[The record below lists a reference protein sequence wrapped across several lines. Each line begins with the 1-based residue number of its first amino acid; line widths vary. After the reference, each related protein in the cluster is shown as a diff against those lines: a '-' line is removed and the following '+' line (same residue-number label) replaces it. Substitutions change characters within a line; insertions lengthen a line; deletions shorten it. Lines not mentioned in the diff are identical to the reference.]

1 MYLHAHRHVRA
12 QNRLAR
18 CKYPSRMLAIVP
30 GLLAGFSLIIA
41 IGAQNAFVIRQ
52 GLTKKYVLLTVLIC
66 AVSDALL
73 ITLGASG
80 LGVLIKSNKDVLEFV
95 RWFGVAY
102 LLWFAFKSA
111 RSVFKKE
118 VLNSAGDASAD
129 KKSVILTVLGLTFLN
144 PHVYLDTV
152 ILLGSI
158 SNQFGSDKWFFVTGA
173 VIASFIWFTSIGFG
187 AKSASRFMS
196 RPIFWKIL
204 DSLIAVIML
213 SIAAFLA
220 FYNF

>member
-1 MYLHAHRHVRA
+1 MGIP
-12 QNRLAR
+12 
-18 CKYPSRMLAIVP
+18 KYPYSVFAIIP

-66 AVSDALL
+66 AFSDAIL
-73 ITLGASG
+73 IALGASG
-80 LGVLIKSNKDVLEFV
+80 LGALIKSNKNILEFV
-95 RWFGVAY
+95 RWFGVIY

-111 RSVFKKE
+111 KSVFKKE
-118 VLNSAGDASAD
+118 VLNSAGEASANR
-129 KKSVILTVLGLTFLN
+129 KSVILTVLALTFLN

-158 SNQFGSDKWFFVTGA
+158 SNQFGTDKWFFVIGA
-173 VIASFIWFTSIGFG
+173 MLASFIWFTAIGFG

-196 RPIFWKIL
+196 QPIFWKIL
-204 DSLIAVIML
+204 DSIIALVMV

>member
-1 MYLHAHRHVRA
+1 MAILEGD
-12 QNRLAR
+12 LGIP
-18 CKYPSRMLAIVP
+18 KYPYSVFAIIP

-66 AVSDALL
+66 AFSDAIL
-73 ITLGASG
+73 IALGASG
-80 LGVLIKSNKDVLEFV
+80 LGALIKSNKNILEFV
-95 RWFGVAY
+95 RWFGVIY

-111 RSVFKKE
+111 KSVFKKE
-118 VLNSAGDASAD
+118 VLHSAGEASANR
-129 KKSVILTVLGLTFLN
+129 KSVILTVLALTFLN

-158 SNQFGSDKWFFVTGA
+158 SNQFGTDKWFFVIGA
-173 VIASFIWFTSIGFG
+173 MLASFIWFTAIGFG

-196 RPIFWKIL
+196 QPIFWKIL
-204 DSLIAVIML
+204 DSIIALVMV

>member
-1 MYLHAHRHVRA
+1 MV
-12 QNRLAR
+12 
-18 CKYPSRMLAIVP
+18 AIIP
-30 GLLAGFSLIIA
+30 GFLAGLSLIIA

-52 GLTKKYVLLTVLIC
+52 GLTKKFVLLTVLIC
-66 AVSDALL
+66 AFSDALL
-73 ITLGASG
+73 IALGASG
-80 LGVLIKSNKDVLEFV
+80 LGALIKSNRNILEFV
-95 RWFGVAY
+95 RWFGVIY

-111 RSVFKKE
+111 KSAFKQAT
-118 VLNSAGDASAD
+118 LDSAGDASAD
-129 KKSVILTVLGLTFLN
+129 KKSVILTVLALTFLN

-158 SNQFGSDKWFFVTGA
+158 SNQFGSDKWFFAFGGML
-173 VIASFIWFTSIGFG
+173 ASFTWFTAIGFG
-187 AKSASRFMS
+187 ARSASRFMA

>member
-1 MYLHAHRHVRA
+1 VF
-12 QNRLAR
+12 
-18 CKYPSRMLAIVP
+18 AIIP

-52 GLTKKYVLLTVLIC
+52 GLTKKFVLLTVLIC
-66 AVSDALL
+66 AFSDALL
-73 ITLGASG
+73 IALGASG
-80 LGVLIKSNKDVLEFV
+80 LGALIKANKNILEFV

-111 RSVFKKE
+111 RSAFKSG
-118 VLNSAGDASAD
+118 VLNSAGEASAD
-129 KKSVILTVLGLTFLN
+129 KKSVVLTVLALTFLN

-158 SNQFGSDKWFFVTGA
+158 SNQFGSDKWFFVIGA
-173 VIASFIWFTSIGFG
+173 IIASFLWFTSIGFG

-204 DSLIAVIML
+204 DSLIAAIML

-220 FYNF
+220 FYNFN

>member
-1 MYLHAHRHVRA
+1 MF
-12 QNRLAR
+12 
-18 CKYPSRMLAIVP
+18 AIIP
-30 GLLAGFSLIIA
+30 GFLAGLSLIIA

-66 AVSDALL
+66 AFSDAIL
-73 ITLGASG
+73 IALGASG
-80 LGVLIKSNKDVLEFV
+80 LGALIKSNKIILDFV
-95 RWFGVAY
+95 RWFGVIY

-111 RSVFKKE
+111 KSLFKKE
-118 VLNSAGDASAD
+118 VLNSAGEASANR
-129 KKSVILTVLGLTFLN
+129 KSVILTVLALTFLN

-158 SNQFGSDKWFFVTGA
+158 SNQFGTDKWFFVIGA
-173 VIASFIWFTSIGFG
+173 MLASFIWFTAIGFG

-196 RPIFWKIL
+196 QPIFWKIL
-204 DSLIAVIML
+204 DSIIALVMV

>member
-1 MYLHAHRHVRA
+1 MF
-12 QNRLAR
+12 
-18 CKYPSRMLAIVP
+18 AIIP

-52 GLTKKYVLLTVLIC
+52 GLTKKFVLLTVLIC
-66 AVSDALL
+66 AFSDALL
-73 ITLGASG
+73 IALGASG
-80 LGVLIKSNKDVLEFV
+80 LGALIKANKNILEFV

-111 RSVFKKE
+111 RSAFKSG
-118 VLNSAGDASAD
+118 VLNSAGEASAD

-173 VIASFIWFTSIGFG
+173 IFASFLWFTSIGFG

-213 SIAAFLA
+213 SIAVFLA
-220 FYNF
+220 LYDF

>member
-1 MYLHAHRHVRA
+1 MI
-12 QNRLAR
+12 
-18 CKYPSRMLAIVP
+18 AIIP
-30 GLLAGFSLIIA
+30 GLLAGLSLIIA

-52 GLTKKYVLLTVLIC
+52 GLTKKFVLLTVLIC
-66 AVSDALL
+66 AISDALL
-73 ITLGASG
+73 IALGASG
-80 LGVLIKSNKDVLEFV
+80 LGALIKSNKNILEFV

-111 RSVFKKE
+111 KSALKKE
-118 VLNSAGDASAD
+118 VLNSAGEASAD
-129 KKSVILTVLGLTFLN
+129 RKSVILTVLALTFLN

-158 SNQFGSDKWFFVTGA
+158 SNQFGSDKWFFVIGA
-173 VIASFIWFTSIGFG
+173 MLASLIWFTAIGFG
-187 AKSASRFMS
+187 AKSASKFMS

-204 DSLIAVIML
+204 DSIIAAIML

-220 FYNF
+220 FYNFN

>member
-1 MYLHAHRHVRA
+1 
-12 QNRLAR
+12 
-18 CKYPSRMLAIVP
+18 MLAIIP
-30 GLLAGFSLIIA
+30 GLLTGFSLIIA

-52 GLTKKYVLLTVLIC
+52 GLTKKFVLLTVLIC
-66 AVSDALL
+66 AFSDALL
-73 ITLGASG
+73 IALGASG
-80 LGVLIKSNKDVLEFV
+80 LGALIKSNKDVLEIV
-95 RWFGVAY
+95 RWFGVIY

-111 RSVFKKE
+111 RSAFKSAA
-118 VLNSAGDASAD
+118 LISAGEASAD
-129 KKSVILTVLGLTFLN
+129 KKSVALTVLALTFLN

-173 VIASFIWFTSIGFG
+173 IIASFLWFTSIGFG
-187 AKSASRFMS
+187 ANSASRFMS

-204 DSLIAVIML
+204 DSLIAAIML

-220 FYNF
+220 FYNFN

>member
-1 MYLHAHRHVRA
+1 MF
-12 QNRLAR
+12 
-18 CKYPSRMLAIVP
+18 AIIP

-52 GLTKKYVLLTVLIC
+52 GLTKKFVLLTVLIC
-66 AVSDALL
+66 AFSDAIL
-73 ITLGASG
+73 IALGASG
-80 LGVLIKSNKDVLEFV
+80 LGALIKSNKNILEFV
-95 RWFGVAY
+95 RWFGVIY

-111 RSVFKKE
+111 KSVFKKE
-118 VLNSAGDASAD
+118 VLNSAGEASAD
-129 KKSVILTVLGLTFLN
+129 RKSVILTVLALTFLN
-144 PHVYLDTV
+144 PHVYLDSV

-158 SNQFGSDKWFFVTGA
+158 SNQFGTDKWFFVIGA
-173 VIASFIWFTSIGFG
+173 MLASFIWFTAIGFG

-196 RPIFWKIL
+196 QPIFWKIL
-204 DSLIAVIML
+204 DLIIALVMV

>member
-1 MYLHAHRHVRA
+1 
-12 QNRLAR
+12 
-18 CKYPSRMLAIVP
+18 MLAIIP
-30 GLLAGFSLIIA
+30 GFLAGLSLIIA

-52 GLTKKYVLLTVLIC
+52 GLTKKFVLLTVLIC
-66 AVSDALL
+66 AFSDALL
-73 ITLGASG
+73 IALGASG
-80 LGVLIKSNKDVLEFV
+80 LGALIKANKNILEFV

-102 LLWFAFKSA
+102 LLWFALKSA
-111 RSVFKKE
+111 RSAFKKE
-118 VLNSAGDASAD
+118 VLNSAGEASAD

-158 SNQFGSDKWFFVTGA
+158 SNQFGSDKWFFVMGA
-173 VIASFIWFTSIGFG
+173 IIASFLWFTSIGFG

-204 DSLIAVIML
+204 DSLIAAIML
-213 SIAAFLA
+213 SIAVFLA
-220 FYNF
+220 FYEF

>member
-1 MYLHAHRHVRA
+1 MI
-12 QNRLAR
+12 
-18 CKYPSRMLAIVP
+18 AIVP
-30 GLLAGFSLIIA
+30 GFLAGLSLIIA

-66 AVSDALL
+66 ACSDALL
-73 ITLGASG
+73 IALGASG
-80 LGVLIKSNKDVLEFV
+80 LGALIKSNKDLLEFV

-111 RSVFKKE
+111 RSALKSAA
-118 VLNSAGDASAD
+118 LNSAGEASAD
-129 KKSVILTVLGLTFLN
+129 KKSVVLTVLALTFLN

-158 SNQFGSDKWFFVTGA
+158 SNQFGSDKWFFVAGA
-173 VIASFIWFTSIGFG
+173 IIASFLWFTSIGFG

-196 RPIFWKIL
+196 CPIFWKVL
-204 DSLIAVIML
+204 DSLIAAIML
-213 SIAAFLA
+213 SIAAFLV
-220 FYNF
+220 FYNFS

>member
-1 MYLHAHRHVRA
+1 MI
-12 QNRLAR
+12 
-18 CKYPSRMLAIVP
+18 AIVP
-30 GLLAGFSLIIA
+30 GFLAGLSLIIA

-66 AVSDALL
+66 ACSDALL
-73 ITLGASG
+73 IALGASG
-80 LGVLIKSNKDVLEFV
+80 LGALIKSNKDLLEFV

-111 RSVFKKE
+111 KSAFKQE
-118 VLNSAGDASAD
+118 VLNSAGEASAN
-129 KKSVILTVLGLTFLN
+129 KRSVVLTVLALTFLN

-173 VIASFIWFTSIGFG
+173 IIASFLWFTSIGFG

-196 RPIFWKIL
+196 RSIFWKIL
-204 DSLIAVIML
+204 DSLIAAIML

-220 FYNF
+220 FYNFN

>member
-1 MYLHAHRHVRA
+1 MV
-12 QNRLAR
+12 
-18 CKYPSRMLAIVP
+18 AIIP
-30 GLLAGFSLIIA
+30 GFLAGLSLIIA

-52 GLTKKYVLLTVLIC
+52 GLTKKFVLLTILIC
-66 AVSDALL
+66 AFSDALL
-73 ITLGASG
+73 IALGASG
-80 LGVLIKSNKDVLEFV
+80 LGALIKSNRNILEFV
-95 RWFGVAY
+95 RWFGVIY

-111 RSVFKKE
+111 KSAFKQAT
-118 VLNSAGDASAD
+118 LDSAGDASAD
-129 KKSVILTVLGLTFLN
+129 KKSVILTVLALTFLN

-158 SNQFGSDKWFFVTGA
+158 SNQFGSDKWFFAFGGML
-173 VIASFIWFTSIGFG
+173 ASFTWFTAIGFG
-187 AKSASRFMS
+187 ARSASRFMA

-213 SIAAFLA
+213 SIGAFLA

>member
-1 MYLHAHRHVRA
+1 MF
-12 QNRLAR
+12 
-18 CKYPSRMLAIVP
+18 AIIP
-30 GLLAGFSLIIA
+30 GLLAGLSLIIA

-52 GLTKKYVLLTVLIC
+52 GLTKKFVLLTVLIC
-66 AVSDALL
+66 AISDALL
-73 ITLGASG
+73 IALGASG
-80 LGVLIKSNKDVLEFV
+80 LGALIKSNKNILEFV

-111 RSVFKKE
+111 KSALKKE
-118 VLNSAGDASAD
+118 VLNSAGEASAD
-129 KKSVILTVLGLTFLN
+129 RKSVILTVLALTFLN

-158 SNQFGSDKWFFVTGA
+158 SNQFGSDKWFFVLGA
-173 VIASFIWFTSIGFG
+173 MLGSFIWFTAIGFG
-187 AKSASRFMS
+187 AKSASKFMS

-204 DSLIAVIML
+204 DSIIAAIML

-220 FYNF
+220 FYNFN

>member
-1 MYLHAHRHVRA
+1 MI
-12 QNRLAR
+12 
-18 CKYPSRMLAIVP
+18 AIVP
-30 GLLAGFSLIIA
+30 GFLAGLSLIIA

-52 GLTKKYVLLTVLIC
+52 GLTKKFVLLTVLIC
-66 AVSDALL
+66 AFSDALL
-73 ITLGASG
+73 IALGASG
-80 LGVLIKSNKDVLEFV
+80 LGALIKANKNILEFV

-111 RSVFKKE
+111 RSAFKSAA
-118 VLNSAGDASAD
+118 LNSAGEASAD
-129 KKSVILTVLGLTFLN
+129 KKSVVLTVLGLTFLN

-173 VIASFIWFTSIGFG
+173 IIASFLWFASIGFG

-204 DSLIAVIML
+204 DSLIAVTML
-213 SIAAFLA
+213 SIAVFLA
-220 FYNF
+220 LYDF

>member
-1 MYLHAHRHVRA
+1 MF
-12 QNRLAR
+12 
-18 CKYPSRMLAIVP
+18 AIIP

-52 GLTKKYVLLTVLIC
+52 GLTKKFVLLTVLIC
-66 AVSDALL
+66 AFSDAIL
-73 ITLGASG
+73 IALGASG
-80 LGVLIKSNKDVLEFV
+80 LGALIKSNRNILEFV
-95 RWFGVAY
+95 RWFGVIY

-118 VLNSAGDASAD
+118 VLNSAGEASAD
-129 KKSVILTVLGLTFLN
+129 RKSVILTVLALTFLN

-158 SNQFGSDKWFFVTGA
+158 SNQFGTDKWFFVIGA
-173 VIASFIWFTSIGFG
+173 MLASFIWFTAIGFG

-196 RPIFWKIL
+196 QPIFWKIL
-204 DSLIAVIML
+204 DSIIALVMV

>member
-1 MYLHAHRHVRA
+1 MF
-12 QNRLAR
+12 
-18 CKYPSRMLAIVP
+18 AIIP
-30 GLLAGFSLIIA
+30 GLLAGLSLIIA

-52 GLTKKYVLLTVLIC
+52 GLTKKFVLLTVLIC
-66 AVSDALL
+66 AISDALL
-73 ITLGASG
+73 IALGASG
-80 LGVLIKSNKDVLEFV
+80 LGALIKSNKNILEFV

-111 RSVFKKE
+111 KSALKKE
-118 VLNSAGDASAD
+118 VLNSAGEASAD
-129 KKSVILTVLGLTFLN
+129 RKSVILTVLALTFLN

-158 SNQFGSDKWFFVTGA
+158 SNQFGSDKWFFVLGA
-173 VIASFIWFTSIGFG
+173 MLASFIWFTAIGFG
-187 AKSASRFMS
+187 AKSASKFMS

-204 DSLIAVIML
+204 DSIIAAIML

-220 FYNF
+220 FYNFN

>member
-1 MYLHAHRHVRA
+1 
-12 QNRLAR
+12 
-18 CKYPSRMLAIVP
+18 MLAIIP
-30 GLLAGFSLIIA
+30 GFLAGLSLIIA

-66 AVSDALL
+66 ACSDALL
-73 ITLGASG
+73 IALGASG
-80 LGVLIKSNKDVLEFV
+80 LGALIKSNKDLLEFV

-111 RSVFKKE
+111 RSAFKSAT
-118 VLNSAGDASAD
+118 LNSAGEASAD
-129 KKSVILTVLGLTFLN
+129 KRSVVLTVLALTFLN

-173 VIASFIWFTSIGFG
+173 IIASFLWFTSIGFG

-204 DSLIAVIML
+204 DSLIAAIML

-220 FYNF
+220 FYNFS

>member
-1 MYLHAHRHVRA
+1 MIAV
-12 QNRLAR
+12 
-18 CKYPSRMLAIVP
+18 IP
-30 GLLAGFSLIIA
+30 GFLTGLSLIIA

-66 AVSDALL
+66 AISDALL
-73 ITLGASG
+73 IALGASG
-80 LGVLIKSNKDVLEFV
+80 LGALTKSNENVLEFV
-95 RWFGVAY
+95 RWFGVIY

-111 RSVFKKE
+111 RSAFKKAS
-118 VLNSAGDASAD
+118 LNSAGEASGD
-129 KKSVILTVLGLTFLN
+129 IKSVVLTVLALTFLN

-173 VIASFIWFTSIGFG
+173 IIASFLWFTSIGFG

-204 DSLIAVIML
+204 DSLIAAIML

-220 FYNF
+220 FYNFN

>member
-1 MYLHAHRHVRA
+1 MI
-12 QNRLAR
+12 
-18 CKYPSRMLAIVP
+18 AIVP
-30 GLLAGFSLIIA
+30 GFLAGLSLIIA

-52 GLTKKYVLLTVLIC
+52 GLTKKFVLLTVLIC
-66 AVSDALL
+66 AFSDALL
-73 ITLGASG
+73 IALGAGG
-80 LGVLIKSNKDVLEFV
+80 LGALIKANKNILEFV

-111 RSVFKKE
+111 RSAFKSG
-118 VLNSAGDASAD
+118 VLNSAGEASAD

-173 VIASFIWFTSIGFG
+173 IFASFLWFTSIGFG

-213 SIAAFLA
+213 SIAVFLA
-220 FYNF
+220 LYDF

>member
-1 MYLHAHRHVRA
+1 VFV
-12 QNRLAR
+12 
-18 CKYPSRMLAIVP
+18 IIP
-30 GLLAGFSLIIA
+30 GLLAGFSLILA

-66 AVSDALL
+66 AFSDAIL
-73 ITLGASG
+73 IALGASG
-80 LGVLIKSNKDVLEFV
+80 LGALIKSNKNILEFV
-95 RWFGVAY
+95 RWFGVIY

-111 RSVFKKE
+111 KSVFNKE
-118 VLNSAGDASAD
+118 VLNSAGEASAD
-129 KKSVILTVLGLTFLN
+129 RKSVILTVLALTFLN

-158 SNQFGSDKWFFVTGA
+158 SNQFGTDKWFFVIGA
-173 VIASFIWFTSIGFG
+173 MLASFIWFTAIGFG

-196 RPIFWKIL
+196 QPIFWKIL
-204 DSLIAVIML
+204 DSIIALVMV

-220 FYNF
+220 FYNFN

>member
-1 MYLHAHRHVRA
+1 MI
-12 QNRLAR
+12 
-18 CKYPSRMLAIVP
+18 AIVP
-30 GLLAGFSLIIA
+30 GFLAGLSLIIA

-52 GLTKKYVLLTVLIC
+52 GLTKKFVLLTVLIC
-66 AVSDALL
+66 ACSDALL
-73 ITLGASG
+73 IALGASG
-80 LGVLIKSNKDVLEFV
+80 LGALIKSNKDLLEFV

-111 RSVFKKE
+111 KSAFKSAA
-118 VLNSAGDASAD
+118 LNSAGEASAN
-129 KKSVILTVLGLTFLN
+129 KKSVVLTVLALTFLN

-173 VIASFIWFTSIGFG
+173 IIASFLWFTSIGFG

-204 DSLIAVIML
+204 DSLIAAIML

-220 FYNF
+220 FYNFN

>member
-1 MYLHAHRHVRA
+1 MF
-12 QNRLAR
+12 
-18 CKYPSRMLAIVP
+18 AIIP

-66 AVSDALL
+66 AFSDAIL
-73 ITLGASG
+73 IALGASG
-80 LGVLIKSNKDVLEFV
+80 LGALIKSNKNILEFV
-95 RWFGVAY
+95 RWFGVIY

-111 RSVFKKE
+111 KSVFKKE
-118 VLNSAGDASAD
+118 VLNSAGEASANR
-129 KKSVILTVLGLTFLN
+129 KSVILTVLALTFLN

-158 SNQFGSDKWFFVTGA
+158 SNQFGTDKWFFVIGA
-173 VIASFIWFTSIGFG
+173 ILASFIWFTAIGFG

-196 RPIFWKIL
+196 QPIFWKIL
-204 DSLIAVIML
+204 DSIIALVMV
-213 SIAAFLA
+213 SIAAVLA
-220 FYNF
+220 CYNF